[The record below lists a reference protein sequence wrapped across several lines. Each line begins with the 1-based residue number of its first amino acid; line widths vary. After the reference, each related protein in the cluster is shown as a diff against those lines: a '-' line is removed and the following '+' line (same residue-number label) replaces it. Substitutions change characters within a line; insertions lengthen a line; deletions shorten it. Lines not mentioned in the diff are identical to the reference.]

1 MLNNVSMGDNMLKEG
16 LYEAVIN
23 KELDEKLNELREIQV
38 EKQKI
43 DIEEAKNI
51 LSRYIGEI
59 TKKALSYIRD
69 DIKDSKEEEVILK
82 QIRACNEII
91 NILSEI
97 SNENSL
103 KEYNISE
110 KAEILMSLYSKINS
124 IRYVNKEIKVIRPT
138 TSIAESS
145 LFTGSYLEP
154 SMISEIKKEILTCD
168 SIDMLVS
175 FIKWSG
181 LRLIIDE
188 LKEFVKN
195 GDNRVRILT
204 TSYMGA
210 TDYKAIEELS
220 KLRNVEVKISY
231 DTERTRLHAKSY
243 MFKRDTGFTTAYIGS
258 SNLSNPAMTSGL
270 EWNIKVT
277 EKDSFDI
284 IKKFQATFE
293 SYWNDGDFIIF
304 NEENENDKIRLKQA
318 LNKDTQKEN
327 NFIFNL
333 DIRPYHYQK
342 EILEKLRAEREIFDK
357 NKNLLVAATGVGKTV
372 ISAFDYKN
380 FMKNRPKEINRLL
393 FIAHREEI
401 LVQSRDTFRAILK
414 DSNFGDLYVGGYNPS
429 SLDYL
434 FMSIQS
440 FNSVKLHEKVTND
453 FYDFIIVDE
462 FHHAAA
468 ESYTKLLNYFKP
480 KVLLGLTATP
490 ERMDGK
496 NILEYFDDRIAA
508 QMGLAEA
515 IDRKLL
521 SPFQYFC
528 VSDDTNISKLKWSR
542 NTYDKNELSNLYT
555 NNDLRATKI
564 VNSLN
569 KYINNLE
576 DVKGLGF
583 CVSVEHAKYMS
594 DFFNKNKITS
604 IALHGNSSDEER
616 KSAKDKLIKG
626 EIKFIFVVDLY
637 NEGIDIPAVNTIL
650 FLRPTESLTVF
661 VQQLGRGLRLYED
674 KECLTVLD
682 FVGQAHKNYNFEEK
696 FKALIGK
703 TKHSVKYSIEND
715 FINIPKGCYI
725 KLEKQAK
732 EYVLKNIECAKN
744 TKTNL
749 INKMKFFKEDTGL
762 NLNLE
767 NFLNYYN
774 LSLYDF
780 YGRTGDRSF
789 YKMMAM
795 AELEKYDFNPDEDKI
810 IKRFKNLFYINS
822 RIWIK
827 FIIDILNKID
837 NIDYEEL
844 SLEEKNMFNM
854 FYYSFYLNNPNK
866 EGLESIKDGMKNICK
881 NSKIRKEIVEILQ
894 YNYNNIDFI
903 DKKVDLGFSCS
914 LDLHCSYT
922 RDQILAGIGYYN
934 EVQSPSLQE
943 GVKYLKDKNLDIFF
957 ITLNKSDKDFS
968 PSTLYNDYAINERLF
983 HWQSQS
989 KTSVES
995 PTGQRYINHE
1005 KLGSN
1010 VILFVREYKT
1020 ENGNTSPYTYLGK
1033 AFYVRHYGN
1042 RPISFIYRLDEEIP
1056 SKLIKAANKSII

>member
-1 MLNNVSMGDNMLKEG
+1 MLKEG
-16 LYEAVIN
+16 LYEAIIN
-23 KELDEKLNELREIQV
+23 KELNEKLNELKEIQI

-51 LSRYIGEI
+51 LSRYIGQI
-59 TKKALSYIRD
+59 TKKALSYIRED
-69 DIKDSKEEEVILK
+69 TKNSKEEEIILK
-82 QIRACNEII
+82 QIKACNEII
-91 NILSEI
+91 NILSEV

-110 KAEILMSLYSKINS
+110 KAEVLMSLYSKINS
-124 IRYVNKEIKVIRPT
+124 IRAINKGMRVIRPT
-138 TSIAESS
+138 TSISESS

-188 LKEFVKN
+188 IKEFVKN
-195 GDNRVRILT
+195 DNNKVRILT

-293 SYWNDGDFIIF
+293 SYWNNEEFLVF
-304 NEENENDKIRLKQA
+304 NEENEKDKKRLRQA
-318 LNKDTQKEN
+318 LNKDNQKEN

-342 EILEKLRAEREIFDK
+342 EILEKLRAERELFNK

-380 FMKNRPKEINRLL
+380 FIKNRSKKVNRLL

-401 LVQSRDTFRAILK
+401 LLQSRDTFRAILK
-414 DSNFGDLYVGGYNPS
+414 DSNFGDLYVGGHTPS

-440 FNSVKLHEKVTND
+440 FNSVKLHEKVTHD

-468 ESYTKLLNYFKP
+468 KSYTALLSYFNP
-480 KVLLGLTATP
+480 KILLGLTATP

-496 NILEYFDDRIAA
+496 NILDYFDDRIASE
-508 QMGLAEA
+508 MRLTEA
-515 IDRKLL
+515 IDKKLL

-528 VSDDTNISKLKWSR
+528 IADDIDLSKLKWTR
-542 NTYDKNELSNLYT
+542 NAYDKNELSNVYT

-564 VNSLN
+564 LNSLN

-576 DVKGLGF
+576 EVKGLGF
-583 CVSVEHAKYMS
+583 CVSVEHAKYMA
-594 DFFNKNKITS
+594 DFFNKNKIAS
-604 IALHGNSSDEER
+604 MALHGNSSGEER
-616 KSAKDKLIKG
+616 KNAKDKLTKG
-626 EIKFIFVVDLY
+626 DIKFIFVVDLY
-637 NEGIDIPAVNTIL
+637 NEGVDIPSVNTIL

-661 VQQLGRGLRLYED
+661 TQQLGRGLRLHEEN
-674 KECLTVLD
+674 ECLTVLD
-682 FVGQAHKNYNFEEK
+682 FIGHAHKNYNFEEK
-696 FKALIGK
+696 FRALIGK
-703 TKHSVKYSIEND
+703 TKHSVKYCIEND
-715 FINIPKGCYI
+715 FINLPKGCYI

-732 EYVLKNIECAKN
+732 EYVLKNIECGKN
-744 TKTNL
+744 TKSNL
-749 INKMKFFKEDTGL
+749 INKMKFFKEDTGMD
-762 NLNLE
+762 LNLE

-774 LSLYDF
+774 MSLFDF
-780 YGRTGDRSF
+780 YGKSKDRSF

-795 AELEKYDFNPDEDKI
+795 AGLIEYTSNAEEEKI
-810 IKRFKNLFYINS
+810 IKRFKNLFHINA

-827 FIIDILNKID
+827 FVVDILNNIED
-837 NIDYEEL
+837 IDYEKLNE
-844 SLEEKNMFNM
+844 EEKNMLNM
-854 FYYSFYLNNPNK
+854 FYYSFYLNHPQK
-866 EGLESIKDGMKNICK
+866 EGFENIKEGIKNICK
-881 NSKIRKEIVEILQ
+881 NDKIKDEIIEILK

-903 DKKVDLGFSCS
+903 DKKIDLGFSCS

-922 RDQILAGIGYYN
+922 RDQILAGLGYYN
-934 EVQSPSLQE
+934 EIQSPSLQE

-968 PSTLYNDYAINERLF
+968 PSTLYNDYAINEKLF

-989 KTSVES
+989 RTSVES
-995 PTGQRYINHE
+995 PTGQRYIHHE
-1005 KLGSN
+1005 KLGCN
-1010 VILFVREYKT
+1010 IILLVREYKT
-1020 ENGNTSPYTYLGK
+1020 ENGNTSPYVYLGK
-1033 AFYVRHYGN
+1033 ASYRRHYGN
-1042 RPISFIYRLDEEIP
+1042 RPISFIYELDEEIP